1 MKKYKESNR
10 YVALDFETMDTWR
23 ATVCS
28 LAVVIIEDNKIVD
41 KFYSLVCPPSKNE
54 NPYCVMT
61 HGLHYKDVENAPD
74 FPTVWKKVD
83 KMIKGCPIIAH
94 NVGFEKSCINACNE
108 TFDTPNDYTYIDTL
122 KLARKYLKSL
132 TNHKLD
138 TVCENLNIKLR
149 HHHNA
154 ADDAK
159 ACGEIFIKL
168 KKKFKLND

>member
-1 MKKYKESNR
+1 
-10 YVALDFETMDTWR
+10 
-23 ATVCS
+23 
-28 LAVVIIEDNKIVD
+28 
-41 KFYSLVCPPSKNE
+41 
-54 NPYCVMT
+54 
-61 HGLHYKDVENAPD
+61 
-74 FPTVWKKVD
+74 
-83 KMIKGCPIIAH
+83 MIKGCPIIAH

-138 TVCENLNIKLR
+138 TVCENLNIKLK

>member
-1 MKKYKESNR
+1 MPRKKKNNR
-10 YVALDFETMDTWR
+10 YVAIDFEKLDTLPSS
-23 ATVCS
+23 VCS
-28 LAVVIIEDNKIVD
+28 VGVAVIENNQITDT
-41 KFYSLVCPPSKNE
+41 FYSLVCPPSKNE
-54 NPYCVMT
+54 NYYCVQT
-61 HGLHYKDVENAPD
+61 HGLHYKDVKNAPK
-74 FPTVWKKVD
+74 FPQVWKKVD

-138 TVCENLNIKLR
+138 TVCESLNIKLK